1 MTMPADAPAWLRD
14 ILTELGRAQALAGQQ
29 LATLAMAQARSE
41 ERFAAVEAQLARLAA
56 AQERSEGRLD
66 RLAAAQEATAT
77 LLGALAASTERRFAA
92 IEAQLAQHGERL
104 DRIDA
109 LLARHDERLDRI
121 EAQLG
126 DLAQHMALLAAAQQR
141 SEQRLDRH
149 GDQLGRL
156 EGWAWETRV
165 RDRAASYLAD
175 VADRVQVLTPPERD
189 RLLDPAVRD
198 GRLSRTEA
206 RAVRLADFIAS
217 GVDPESDAPRLLVA
231 EISPRVDAH
240 DVERAAARAALL
252 GRLGTPAL
260 GVVVGQRIDH
270 EAQIAADAS
279 GVRLIQAGA

>member
-1 MTMPADAPAWLRD
+1 MTMPTDAPAWLRD
-14 ILTELGRAQALAGQQ
+14 VLTDLARAQALA
-29 LATLAMAQARSE
+29 AQ
-41 ERFAAVEAQLARLAA
+41 QLARLAA
-56 AQERSEGRLD
+56 AQTASEQRFAAIEAQLAQLATAQEQTAAQ
-66 RLAAAQEATAT
+66 LAAF
-77 LLGALAASTERRFAA
+77 AASTERRLTA

-175 VADRVQVLTPPERD
+175 VADRVQVLTPLERD

-198 GRLSRTEA
+198 GRLSRDEA

-217 GVDPESDAPRLLVA
+217 GVDPDSDAPRVLVA
-231 EISPRVDAH
+231 EISARVDAY
-240 DVERAAARAALL
+240 DVERAAERAALL

-260 GVVVGQRIDH
+260 GVVVGQRIDR
-270 EAQIAADAS
+270 EAQTEADTR
-279 GVRLIQAGA
+279 GVRLIRAGT